1 MTSQRV
7 LYSGIRRR
15 LAVIMGGE
23 ENVADRIRV
32 GIVGATVTP
41 GGSGWG
47 ANAHVPALQAL
58 PGYELKAVCTAH
70 EETAKA
76 SAEAFGAELAFH
88 DMNAMV
94 AHPDVDLIAVVVRV
108 PLHKQLVMAAIEAGK
123 PVCCEW
129 PLGAHLA
136 EATEMA
142 NSAQAAG
149 LATMVGLQAQ
159 SDPAVM
165 YARDIVANG
174 EIGDIV
180 SVNLRV
186 IVGAITER
194 GDGRIWQGIRSNG
207 ANPMTIPGGHS
218 IDALCYILGE
228 FAEVSA
234 RVTTRIDM
242 WKHAVTGADFPVDA
256 PDTVTAAGL
265 LKNGAEVSYQVASV
279 PYNASGTRLEIYGR
293 KGTLVLT
300 SNSVNIG
307 PSQLYLGIGTE
318 AMAEMT
324 PPDSYQLIPAD
335 MAAGPGRNVA
345 QAYARFA
352 DAIQSGKS
360 GTADAPDFDAA
371 VVRHALIDAMERS
384 HVEGKVIKLT

>member
-1 MTSQRV
+1 MSLSQ
-7 LYSGIRRR
+7 
-15 LAVIMGGE
+15 AKETTM
-23 ENVADRIRV
+23 ADKIRV

-58 PGYELKAVCTAH
+58 PEYELKAVCTAH

-76 SAEAFGAELAFH
+76 SAQAFGAELAFH
-88 DMNAMV
+88 DMHEMV

-108 PLHKQLVMAAIEAGK
+108 PLHNQLVMAAIEANK

-136 EATEMA
+136 DATVMA
-142 NSAQAAG
+142 SRAKAAG
-149 LATMVGLQAQ
+149 LPTLVGLQAQ

-165 YARDIVANG
+165 YARDLVAND
-174 EIGDIV
+174 ELGDIV
-180 SVNLRV
+180 TVNLSV
-186 IVGAITER
+186 MVGAITER
-194 GDGRIWQGIRSNG
+194 GDGRIWQGIRANG

-242 WKHAVTGADFPVDA
+242 WKHAVTGEDFPVDA
-256 PDTVTAAGL
+256 PDTVTAAGV
-265 LKNGAEVSYQVASV
+265 LKNGVEVSYQVASV
-279 PYNASGTRLEIYGR
+279 PFHASGTRMEIYGR

-300 SNSVNIG
+300 SQSVNIG
-307 PSQLYLGIGTE
+307 PSQLHLAIGKG
-318 AMAEMT
+318 EMKEVT
-324 PPDSYQLIPAD
+324 PPDSYRLIPAD
-335 MAAGPGRNVA
+335 MASGPGRNVG

-352 DAIQSGKS
+352 KVMRSGS
-360 GTADAPDFDAA
+360 MDTPDFDQA

-384 HVEGKVIKLT
+384 HTEGKVIKLG